1 MSAAAILVLCAQALI
16 AQVAFSQCVYPGA
29 NQLRAVGAGYSSC
42 GALGG
47 NGLAY
52 GAGLGI
58 GSGCGIG
65 AGLGYAG
72 AGINAASIEVTPTS
86 GGALPVSSA
95 SAIAPTGLSVESE
108 NAYEGSLLVVGE
120 LPFLSAVALEGALPS
135 AGAGIVNYGCGNG
148 VTAITSNALNS
159 AGAIGVEPA
168 GIGYGAAGYGA
179 AGYGAAGYG
188 AAGYGAAGCGSGI
201 AAVAPAVIGLG
212 SAACGCGGY

>member
-159 AGAIGVEPA
+159 AGAIGVGPA

-188 AAGYGAAGCGSGI
+188 GAGCGSGI

-212 SAACGCGGY
+212 QAGGYCGCGGY